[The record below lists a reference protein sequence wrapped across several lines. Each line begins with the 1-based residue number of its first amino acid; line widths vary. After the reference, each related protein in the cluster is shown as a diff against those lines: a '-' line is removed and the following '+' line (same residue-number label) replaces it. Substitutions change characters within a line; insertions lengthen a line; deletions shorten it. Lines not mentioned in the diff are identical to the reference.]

1 MVSFYRKLLRDS
13 ASKILDF
20 VFKIF
25 ASIDRGFQEQINF
38 MLFYEYKKHILTLY
52 HVKLTVNSCVLA
64 LYNYIL
70 GKNIK

>member
-20 VFKIF
+20 AFKIF

-38 MLFYEYKKHILTLY
+38 MLFYEYKK
-52 HVKLTVNSCVLA
+52 
-64 LYNYIL
+64 
-70 GKNIK
+70 NI

>member
-20 VFKIF
+20 ASKIST
-25 ASIDRGFQEQINF
+25 SIDRGFQEQINF

-52 HVKLTVNSCVLA
+52 FYYHIKLTVNSC
-64 LYNYIL
+64 
-70 GKNIK
+70 

>member
-1 MVSFYRKLLRDS
+1 MVCFYRKLLCDN

-20 VFKIF
+20 AFQIF

-52 HVKLTVNSCVLA
+52 FCYHIKRTVNSC
-64 LYNYIL
+64 
-70 GKNIK
+70 

>member
-20 VFKIF
+20 ASKIST
-25 ASIDRGFQEQINF
+25 SIDRGFQEQINF

-52 HVKLTVNSCVLA
+52 FWHHIELTVDSC
-64 LYNYIL
+64 
-70 GKNIK
+70 

>member
-20 VFKIF
+20 AFKIF

-52 HVKLTVNSCVLA
+52 FYYHIKLTMDNC
-64 LYNYIL
+64 
-70 GKNIK
+70 

>member
-52 HVKLTVNSCVLA
+52 FYYHIKRTVKSC
-64 LYNYIL
+64 
-70 GKNIK
+70 

>member
-20 VFKIF
+20 ASKIF
-25 ASIDRGFQEQINF
+25 TSIDQGFQEQINF

-52 HVKLTVNSCVLA
+52 FYYHTKRPVASC
-64 LYNYIL
+64 
-70 GKNIK
+70 